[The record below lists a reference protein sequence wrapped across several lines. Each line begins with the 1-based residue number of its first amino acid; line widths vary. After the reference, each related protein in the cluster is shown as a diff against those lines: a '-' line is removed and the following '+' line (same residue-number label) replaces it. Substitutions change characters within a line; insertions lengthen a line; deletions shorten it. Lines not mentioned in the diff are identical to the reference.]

1 MIYIYSNGDFH
12 TDKDFA
18 GNVLKLGEPIKTLT
32 EQEFQTYDGQVRIID
47 EVLVLGKTD
56 DEKNKEILQ
65 EQARLA
71 QRQLNDTDYV
81 DNQLSRM
88 RELSLVNPTTYEQE
102 YHDLQAKRLPL
113 LKQREEWTKVVRLA
127 E

>member
-18 GNVLKLGEPIKTLT
+18 EKVLKLGEPIKTLT
-32 EQEFQTYDGQVRIID
+32 EQEFQTHEGQIRIIN
-47 EVLVLGKTD
+47 EVLVLGKPD
-56 DEKNKEILQ
+56 AEKTKEILQ
-65 EQARLA
+65 EQAKVA

-81 DNQLSRM
+81 DTQLSRI
-88 RELSLVNPTTYEQE
+88 RELSLADPAYEQE
-102 YHDLQAKRLPL
+102 YHDLQAERLPI

>member
-56 DEKNKEILQ
+56 AEKTKEALD
-65 EQARLA
+65 EQARVA

-81 DNQLSRM
+81 DNQLSRI
-88 RELSLVNPTTYEQE
+88 RELSLADPTYEQE
-102 YHDLQAKRLPL
+102 YHDLQAKRLPI
-113 LKQREEWTKVVRLA
+113 LKQREEWTKIIRLA

>member
-18 GNVLKLGEPIKTLT
+18 ENVLKLGEPIKTLT
-32 EQEFQTYDGQVRIID
+32 EQEFQTYEGQVRIID

-56 DEKNKEILQ
+56 AEKTKEILQ

-88 RELSLVNPTTYEQE
+88 RELSLADTTYEQE
-102 YHDLQAKRLPL
+102 YHDLQAKRLPI
-113 LKQREEWTKVVRLA
+113 LKQREEWTKIIRLA